1 MGRRANVRHR
11 MRSWTLGAVLT
22 LAVAL
27 AATGGGAAVA
37 KALNDRTGG
46 NARPARPTTT
56 TSPSTG
62 VTPALAGATKPA
74 GNGHKPPRTTTTLQ
88 STTTTTS
95 PETTTTAPRS
105 GLDVKIPLTGF
116 GDMLVD
122 EARGRVYISGG
133 KGTNS
138 VVVTDLDGNIQQT
151 VGIGRGGGGMTL
163 SPDGAKLDVALVDSD
178 GIAIIDL
185 ATYAVDW
192 YYVGTHD
199 GVPTCPRDVAWAAGQ
214 LWFGWGCDNAPA
226 GIGRVDP
233 ETRDYTLGAYQA
245 DSRIATAP
253 LLATVPSQPD
263 MLIAG
268 ETGTN
273 PALLFRFKITTN
285 QSGQPELDQQV
296 MRWTDG
302 GSVRQLAVTP
312 DGGEV
317 IVPSG
322 APYDHQALRTSDLT
336 LAHTYPTT
344 AYPNAA
350 AIRSD
355 GLVAAGSNAAYD
367 TDVFVFQPDGSTPIA
382 TFEFGHLPNEYT
394 WAHTL
399 MDGGLA
405 WSGNR
410 IYAITQVGS
419 EPDNVTLRI
428 RTVDA
433 ASAS

>member
-1 MGRRANVRHR
+1 MGRGGNARQHTRTWMAVVVPLLLVVLAAGGGAAAMTRNDRPVGSHPRHG
-11 MRSWTLGAVLT
+11 RSAATTTTLGAV
-22 LAVAL
+22 
-27 AATGGGAAVA
+27 AAASATT
-37 KALNDRTGG
+37 KSRKPRHTT
-46 NARPARPTTT
+46 TTT
-56 TSPSTG
+56 TSPST
-62 VTPALAGATKPA
+62 TSP
-74 GNGHKPPRTTTTLQ
+74 
-88 STTTTTS
+88 STTTT
-95 PETTTTAPRS
+95 PPTTAPGS
-105 GLDVKIPLTGF
+105 GVDVKIPLPGF

-138 VVVTDLDGNIQQT
+138 VVVTDLDGGNQQT

-163 SPDGAKLDVALVDSD
+163 SPDGTKLNVALVDSD

-185 ATYAVDW
+185 ATYAVEH

-226 GIGRVDP
+226 GIGKVDP
-233 ETRDYTLGAYQA
+233 ETRAYDLGMAAYPHI
-245 DSRIATAP
+245 DSRIVSAP
-253 LLATVPSQPD
+253 LLATVPSQPN

-273 PALLFRFKITTN
+273 PALLFRFEVTPTGLE
-285 QSGQPELDQQV
+285 Q
-296 MRWTDG
+296 RAWRRTDG

-312 DGGEV
+312 DGSQV

-322 APYDHQALRTSDLT
+322 SPYYHPVLSTSDLT
-336 LAHTYPTT
+336 EVHRYPTA

-350 AIRSD
+350 AIRPD
-355 GLVAAGSNAAYD
+355 GLVAAGINGAYEKDVYVFAAG
-367 TDVFVFQPDGSTPIA
+367 GSTPIA
-382 TFEFGHLPNEYT
+382 TFEFGHLPDQET

-399 MDGGLA
+399 VDGGLA
-405 WSGNR
+405 WSGER
-410 IYAITQVGS
+410 IYAVTEQLS

-428 RTVDA
+428 RTLG
-433 ASAS
+433 

>member
-1 MGRRANVRHR
+1 VAEET
-11 MRSWTLGAVLT
+11 TLGATV
-22 LAVAL
+22 VAS
-27 AATGGGAAVA
+27 ATTKVH
-37 KALNDRTGG
+37 KPRHTT
-46 NARPARPTTT
+46 TTT
-56 TSPSTG
+56 TSPST
-62 VTPALAGATKPA
+62 TSP
-74 GNGHKPPRTTTTLQ
+74 
-88 STTTTTS
+88 STTTT
-95 PETTTTAPRS
+95 PPTTAPGS
-105 GLDVKIPLTGF
+105 DLDVKIPLSGF

-138 VVVTDLDGNIQQT
+138 VVVTDLDGGNQQT

-163 SPDGAKLDVALVDSD
+163 SPDGTKLYVALVDSD

-226 GIGRVDP
+226 GIGKVDP
-233 ETRDYTLGAYQA
+233 ETRAYDLAMAQGRT
-245 DSRIATAP
+245 DSRITSAP
-253 LLATVPSQPD
+253 LLATVPSQPNI
-263 MLIAG
+263 LIAG

-273 PALLFRFKITTN
+273 PALLFRFEATPT
-285 QSGQPELDQQV
+285 ELHQLV
-296 MRWTDG
+296 MRRTDG

-312 DGGEV
+312 DGGQV

-322 APYDHQALRTSDLT
+322 APYYHPVLSTADLT
-336 LAHTYPTT
+336 EVHQYPTT

-350 AIRSD
+350 AVRSD

-367 TDVFVFQPDGSTPIA
+367 KDVFIFEPGGSTPIA
-382 TFEFGHLPNEYT
+382 TYEFGHLPDQET

-399 MDGGLA
+399 VDGGLA
-405 WSGNR
+405 WSGDR
-410 IYAITQVGS
+410 IYAVTHISS

-428 RTVDA
+428 RTLG
-433 ASAS
+433 

>member
-1 MGRRANVRHR
+1 MGRRANARQHTRRWLV
-11 MRSWTLGAVLT
+11 GVVLA
-22 LAVAL
+22 LVGVL
-27 AATGGGAAVA
+27 AAGGGAAAA
-37 KALNDRTGG
+37 KALNDRSGG
-46 NARPARPTTT
+46 GHAGHGRSVATTTTSGATAAVSATTRIHKPRHTTTTT
-56 TSPSTG
+56 TSPST
-62 VTPALAGATKPA
+62 TATTSP
-74 GNGHKPPRTTTTLQ
+74 
-88 STTTTTS
+88 STTTT
-95 PETTTTAPRS
+95 PPTTTPGS
-105 GLDVKIPLTGF
+105 DLDVKIPLPGF

-138 VVVTDLDGNIQQT
+138 VVVTDLDGGNQQT

-163 SPDGAKLDVALVDSD
+163 SPDGTKLYVALVDSD

-226 GIGRVDP
+226 GIGKVDP
-233 ETRDYTLGAYQA
+233 ETRAYDLGMAHT
-245 DSRIATAP
+245 DSRIVSAP
-253 LLATVPSQPD
+253 LLATVPSQPNI
-263 MLIAG
+263 LIAG

-273 PALLFRFKITTN
+273 PALLFRFEATPT
-285 QSGQPELDQQV
+285 ELHQLV
-296 MRWTDG
+296 MSRTDG

-312 DGGEV
+312 DGSQV

-322 APYDHQALRTSDLT
+322 APYYHPVLSTADLT
-336 LAHTYPTT
+336 EVHQYPTT

-367 TDVFVFQPDGSTPIA
+367 KDVYIFEPGGSTPIA
-382 TFEFGHLPNEYT
+382 TYEFGHLPDQET

-399 MDGGLA
+399 VDGGLA
-405 WSGNR
+405 WGGDR
-410 IYAITQVGS
+410 IYAVTHISS

-428 RTVDA
+428 RSVA
-433 ASAS
+433 

>member
-1 MGRRANVRHR
+1 MGRGGDARQHTRTW
-11 MRSWTLGAVLT
+11 MAVVVPL
-22 LAVAL
+22 LVVAL
-27 AATGGGAAVA
+27 AAGGGAAA
-37 KALNDRTGG
+37 KALNGRSGG
-46 NARPARPTTT
+46 SLAGHGRSVATTTTLGTTAAASATTRIHKPRHTTTTT
-56 TSPSTG
+56 TSPST
-62 VTPALAGATKPA
+62 TSP
-74 GNGHKPPRTTTTLQ
+74 
-88 STTTTTS
+88 STTTT
-95 PETTTTAPRS
+95 PPTTAPGS
-105 GLDVKIPLTGF
+105 DLDVKIPLPGF
-116 GDMLVD
+116 GDVLVD
-122 EARGRVYISGG
+122 EARGRIYISGG

-138 VVVTDLDGNIQQT
+138 VVVTDLDGGNQQT

-163 SPDGAKLDVALVDSD
+163 SPDGTKLYVALVDSD

-185 ATYAVDW
+185 ATDAVDW

-199 GVPTCPRDVAWAAGQ
+199 GVPTCPRDVVWAAGQ

-233 ETRDYTLGAYQA
+233 ATRDYTLAAYQA
-245 DSRIATAP
+245 DSRISSAP
-253 LLATVPSQPD
+253 LLATVPSQPGIV
-263 MLIAG
+263 IAG
-268 ETGTN
+268 ETGSN
-273 PALLFRFKITTN
+273 PALLFRFQVTTN

-312 DGGEV
+312 DGSQV

-322 APYDHQALRTSDLT
+322 SPYDHQALRTSDLT
-336 LAHTYPTT
+336 LAHQYPTT

-367 TDVFVFQPDGSTPIA
+367 TDVLIFEPDGSTPIA
-382 TFEFGHLPNEYT
+382 TYEFGHLPDQET

-399 MDGGLA
+399 VDGGLA
-405 WSGNR
+405 WSGDR
-410 IYAITQVGS
+410 IYAVTHILS

-428 RTVDA
+428 RTLG
-433 ASAS
+433 

>member
-1 MGRRANVRHR
+1 MGRGGNARQHTRTW
-11 MRSWTLGAVLT
+11 MAVVVPPLM
-22 LAVAL
+22 VVL
-27 AATGGGAAVA
+27 AAGGGAAT
-37 KALNDRTGG
+37 KALNDQSGG
-46 NARPARPTTT
+46 SHAGHGRSVATTTTSGAAAAASATTKIHKPRHTTTT
-56 TSPSTG
+56 TSPST
-62 VTPALAGATKPA
+62 TSP
-74 GNGHKPPRTTTTLQ
+74 
-88 STTTTTS
+88 STTTT
-95 PETTTTAPRS
+95 PPTTAPGS
-105 GLDVKIPLTGF
+105 DLDVKIPLSGF

-138 VVVTDLDGNIQQT
+138 VVVTDLDGGNQQT

-163 SPDGAKLDVALVDSD
+163 SPDGTKLYVALVDSD

-226 GIGRVDP
+226 GIGKVDP
-233 ETRDYTLGAYQA
+233 ETRAYDLAMAQGRT
-245 DSRIATAP
+245 DSRITSAP
-253 LLATVPSQPD
+253 LLATVPSQPNI
-263 MLIAG
+263 LIAG

-273 PALLFRFKITTN
+273 PALLFRFEATPT
-285 QSGQPELDQQV
+285 ELHQLV
-296 MRWTDG
+296 MRRTDG

-312 DGGEV
+312 DGGQV

-322 APYDHQALRTSDLT
+322 APYYHPVLSTADLT
-336 LAHTYPTT
+336 EVHQYPTT

-350 AIRSD
+350 AVRSD

-367 TDVFVFQPDGSTPIA
+367 KDVFIFEPGGSTPIA
-382 TFEFGHLPNEYT
+382 TYEFGHLPDQET

-399 MDGGLA
+399 VDGGLA
-405 WSGNR
+405 WSGDR
-410 IYAITQVGS
+410 IYAVTHISS

-428 RTVDA
+428 RTLG
-433 ASAS
+433 

>member
-1 MGRRANVRHR
+1 MGRGGNTHPHTRKWMVVVVP
-11 MRSWTLGAVLT
+11 LLV
-22 LAVAL
+22 VVL
-27 AATGGGAAVA
+27 AAGGGAAAA
-37 KALNDRTGG
+37 KALNDRSGRGHPGHGQSAATTTMLS
-46 NARPARPTTT
+46 ATVAASPTTKIRKPRHATTTATTTPLST
-56 TSPSTG
+56 TSPST
-62 VTPALAGATKPA
+62 
-74 GNGHKPPRTTTTLQ
+74 TTT
-88 STTTTTS
+88 
-95 PETTTTAPRS
+95 PPTTAPGS
-105 GLDVKIPLTGF
+105 ELDVKIPLPGF

-138 VVVTDLDGNIQQT
+138 IVVTDLDGGNHRT

-163 SPDGAKLDVALVDSD
+163 SPDGTKLYVALVDSD

-199 GVPTCPRDVAWAAGQ
+199 GVPTCPRDVAWASGQ

-233 ETRDYTLGAYQA
+233 ATRDYTLGAYQA

-253 LLATVPSQPD
+253 LLATVPSQPGT
-263 MLIAG
+263 LIAG

-273 PALLFRFKITTN
+273 PALLFRFQVTTS
-285 QSGQPELDQQV
+285 QSGQPELDQQA

-312 DGGEV
+312 DGSQV

-322 APYDHQALRTSDLT
+322 APYYHEALRTSDLT
-336 LAHTYPTT
+336 LAHEYPTT

-367 TDVFVFQPDGSTPIA
+367 TDVFVFEPGGSTPTA
-382 TFEFGHLPNEYT
+382 TYEFGHLPNDVT

-399 MDGGLA
+399 VDGGLA
-405 WSGNR
+405 WSGDR
-410 IYAITQVGS
+410 IYAVTHILS

-428 RTVDA
+428 RTLRQP
-433 ASAS
+433 

>member
-1 MGRRANVRHR
+1 MSRRANARYRGRTWMV
-11 MRSWTLGAVLT
+11 GVVLVVV
-22 LAVAL
+22 LAVA
-27 AATGGGAAVA
+27 GGAAA
-37 KALNDRTGG
+37 KSLNDRSGDG
-46 NARPARPTTT
+46 NGRSGQSIAPATTSAAVLAAASASRKGHKHPHPPKTT
-56 TSPSTG
+56 TSPST
-62 VTPALAGATKPA
+62 
-74 GNGHKPPRTTTTLQ
+74 TTTTSA
-88 STTTTTS
+88 STTTTT
-95 PETTTTAPRS
+95 APTP
-105 GLDVKIPLTGF
+105 GTDVKIPLPGF
-116 GDMLVD
+116 GDLLVD

-133 KGTNS
+133 QGTNS
-138 VVVTDLDGNIQQT
+138 VVVTDLDGGNQQT

-163 SPDGAKLDVALVDSD
+163 SPDGTKLNVALVDSD

-226 GIGRVDP
+226 GIGKVDP
-233 ETRDYTLGAYQA
+233 ETRAYDLGMAAYPRT

-253 LLATVPSQPD
+253 LLATLPSQPN

-273 PALLFRFKITTN
+273 PALLFRFEVTPTGLE
-285 QSGQPELDQQV
+285 QRAW
-296 MRWTDG
+296 RWTDG

-312 DGGEV
+312 DGSQV

-322 APYDHQALRTSDLT
+322 SPYYHEVLRTSDLT
-336 LAHTYPTT
+336 LAHVYPTT

-350 AIRSD
+350 AIRPD
-355 GLVAAGSNAAYD
+355 GLVAAGIYGPYD
-367 TDVFVFQPDGSTPIA
+367 EDVYIFEPGGSTPIA
-382 TFEFGHLPNEYT
+382 TFEFGHLPNQYT

-399 MDGGLA
+399 VDGGLA
-405 WSGNR
+405 WHGDR
-410 IYAITQVGS
+410 IYAITEQLS

-428 RTVDA
+428 RDLG
-433 ASAS
+433 